1 MLDLLKRDATYRRFM
16 WAQFWLGWPVM
27 AADAPFII
35 SLDDEMRAGYALAI
49 SLTQVIPIFV
59 AILTIPLWARFLDR
73 VHIIHFRAYH
83 SWVFVA
89 AMIITGVG
97 LILHNMPLIFMG
109 RIVLGIANGGGMLA
123 WNLGHHDF
131 ARGADAALY
140 MGVHVTLTGVRG
152 AFAPFLGT
160 LIYTGMS
167 APFVIPGVGAWI
179 FLIMTIPTIYG
190 AWMFVALNASL
201 ARQRQRLDAH

>member
-1 MLDLLKRDATYRRFM
+1 
-16 WAQFWLGWPVM
+16 
-27 AADAPFII
+27 
-35 SLDDEMRAGYALAI
+35 
-49 SLTQVIPIFV
+49 
-59 AILTIPLWARFLDR
+59 
-73 VHIIHFRAYH
+73 
-83 SWVFVA
+83 
-89 AMIITGVG
+89 
-97 LILHNMPLIFMG
+97 MG

-201 ARQRQRLDAH
+201 ARQRQRLDAQ